1 MNKINTKIEKSNLS
15 GLILCGGAA
24 RRVGGEDKGL
34 LKAEGQNKPLIEH
47 QIAFLKTQVSTL
59 AISANRNLDIYRSYG
74 FPVYQD
80 TTYLDEK
87 VALDDNVSQFDGP
100 LQGILNGLKHC
111 QTDWLY
117 IQPIDTPNLPFN
129 TIVQLLDNLN
139 SQNVNP
145 NETNAFY
152 LVSDE
157 RQHYLHLLLHK
168 SCYEALNN
176 FVSKGER
183 RVKTYLE
190 EVGGQAVN
198 LGWDEKVF
206 KNLNDVG
213 DYNDLPIKELA
224 SQYFGEKN
232 GIELELPKRN
242 TKRPCF

>member
-1 MNKINTKIEKSNLS
+1 MTNKTELSILKKINTKIEQSNIS

-34 LKAEGQNKPLIEH
+34 LIAEGRDKPLIEH
-47 QIAFLKTQVSTL
+47 QIAFLKPQVSAL
-59 AISANRNLDIYRSYG
+59 AISANRNLDIYRAYG

-80 TTYLDEK
+80 KTYLDEK
-87 VALDDNVSQFDGP
+87 VGLDNKASQFDGP
-100 LQGILNGLKHC
+100 LQGILNGLKNC
-111 QTDWLY
+111 QTDWIY
-117 IQPIDTPNLPFN
+117 IQPIDTPNLPLD
-129 TIVQLLDNLN
+129 TINQLLENLN
-139 SQNVNP
+139 LNNVKTS
-145 NETNAFY
+145 ETKAFY

-157 RQHYLHLLLHK
+157 RQHYLHLLLHT
-168 SCYEALNN
+168 SCYDSLNS
-176 FVSKGER
+176 FVSRGER

-224 SQYFGEKN
+224 S
-232 GIELELPKRN
+232 
-242 TKRPCF
+242 

>member
-1 MNKINTKIEKSNLS
+1 LEKLNTKIEQSNLS

-34 LKAEGQNKPLIEH
+34 LKTEGRDKPLIEH
-47 QIAFLKTQVSTL
+47 QLAFLKPQVSAL

-80 TTYLDEK
+80 ASYLDDK
-87 VALDDNVSQFDGP
+87 VALGEKRENFDGP
-100 LQGILNGLKHC
+100 LQGILNGLKNC

-117 IQPIDTPNLPFN
+117 IQPIDTPNLPYN
-129 TIVQLLDNLN
+129 TISQLLENLN
-139 SQNVNP
+139 SKNINAS
-145 NETNAFY
+145 EAKAFY

-157 RQHYLHLLLHK
+157 RKHYLHLLLHT
-168 SCYEALNN
+168 SCYESLID
-176 FVSKGER
+176 FIERGER

-198 LGWDEKVF
+198 LGWGEAIF

-213 DYNDLPIKELA
+213 DYQISSNKP
-224 SQYFGEKN
+224 N
-232 GIELELPKRN
+232 N
-242 TKRPCF
+242 